1 MGALQMRSDYPLIK
15 IYIARHGETTWNV
28 EGRIQGRSDPDL
40 SPKGVAQSLALLE
53 QLKDRPLS
61 AIYTSTLQ
69 RSILTGQ
76 PIAKFLNLPIQKQP
90 ELDEIAFGIMEG
102 VQVLSL
108 TEELKGEWERFK
120 ENRFTYHIPG
130 AENFT
135 DVATRLKPFK
145 EKILR
150 EHTGQEI
157 LIIGHMIVNRFLIGM
172 LLEYPLEEVQGG
184 EGLGLFSRHCEKVG
198 YGYSK
203 REKEVKMCHLRLR
216 WGALRL
222 LRSQYQVV

>member
-1 MGALQMRSDYPLIK
+1 
-15 IYIARHGETTWNV
+15 V
-28 EGRIQGRSDPDL
+28 EGKIQGRSDPDL
-40 SPKGVAQSLALLE
+40 SPRGIAQSLALLE

-69 RSILTGQ
+69 RSILTAQ

-102 VQVLSL
+102 VQVFSLS
-108 TEELKGEWERFK
+108 EELRKEWERFK

-130 AENFT
+130 AENYT

-150 EHTGQEI
+150 DHPGQEI

-172 LLEYPLEEVQGG
+172 LLEYPLEEIQRVEQHNGFIYLVERNGQARVSHFIDG
-184 EGLGLFSRHCEKVG
+184 EIREGFFS
-198 YGYSK
+198 S
-203 REKEVKMCHLRLR
+203 
-216 WGALRL
+216 
-222 LRSQYQVV
+222 SPNPP

>member
-1 MGALQMRSDYPLIK
+1 LIK

-28 EGRIQGRSDPDL
+28 EGRIQGRSNPDL
-40 SPKGVAQSLALLE
+40 SAKGYAQSLALRE

-69 RSILTGQ
+69 RSILTAQ
-76 PIAKFLNLPIQKQP
+76 PIAKFLSLPIQKQP

-102 VQVLSL
+102 VQVFSL
-108 TEELKGEWERFK
+108 GEELRREWERFK

-150 EHTGQEI
+150 DHTGQEI
-157 LIIGHMIVNRFLIGM
+157 LIIGHKIVNRFLIGM
-172 LLEYPLEEVQGG
+172 LLEYPLEEIQRMEQHNGFVYLVERNG
-184 EGLGLFSRHCEKVG
+184 EARVSHFIDGEIREGFFYAPPREPSEQSRG
-198 YGYSK
+198 S
-203 REKEVKMCHLRLR
+203 
-216 WGALRL
+216 
-222 LRSQYQVV
+222 